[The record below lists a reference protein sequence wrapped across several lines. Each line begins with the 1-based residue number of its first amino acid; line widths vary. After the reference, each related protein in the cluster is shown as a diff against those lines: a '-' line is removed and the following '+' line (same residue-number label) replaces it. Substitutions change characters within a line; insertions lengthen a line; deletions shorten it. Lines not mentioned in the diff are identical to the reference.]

1 MNKAKQKEN
10 EELSQPMI
18 YLFMGIML
26 LTGSINTIANK
37 VQNLLEFHMKHIKN
51 L

>member
-1 MNKAKQKEN
+1 MDKAKQKEN

-26 LTGSINTIANK
+26 ITDLSTP
-37 VQNLLEFHMKHIKN
+37 
-51 L
+51 